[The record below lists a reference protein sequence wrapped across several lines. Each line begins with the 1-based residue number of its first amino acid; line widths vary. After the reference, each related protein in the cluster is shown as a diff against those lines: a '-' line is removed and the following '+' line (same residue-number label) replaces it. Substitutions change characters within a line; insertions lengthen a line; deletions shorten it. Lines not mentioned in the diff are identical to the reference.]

1 MPGGMHAWGVCAQ
14 GAWMLEA
21 CMPGGV
27 CLGGVCP
34 GSMDAGGMHAQG
46 VHAQAQVS
54 SPHGQ
59 TDTCENITFA
69 NFVCRW

>member
-1 MPGGMHAWGVCAQ
+1 MNFWITLKDKLIHVIHTWGMCVPGGMHAWGCV
-14 GAWMLEA
+14 
-21 CMPGGV
+21 P
-27 CLGGVCP
+27 
-34 GSMDAGGMHAQG
+34 GGMHAQG